1 MIFGPLLADLEFDR
15 NVLNCSV
22 NDHDSVYSV
31 CLLSMFVWVSLLYLC
46 TEYLEVCTVFLN
58 QNVPELLFCT
68 YS

>member
-1 MIFGPLLADLEFDR
+1 MILRPLLADLELDHY
-15 NVLNCSV
+15 VLDCSV

-31 CLLSMFVWVSLLYLC
+31 CLLSMFVWVSLIYLC

-58 QNVPELLFCT
+58 QNVPEFLFCT